1 MFRNNNNTSFE
12 TLVNQA
18 LGDHRVTSEV
28 DKVKAEFKTRLSDLQ
43 EEYDRQVR
51 VLKRT
56 CGNIQ
61 TRNYELNRLNA
72 HMQRKIDN
80 LRDQFDKRMRKAQ
93 ELDNNRTR
101 SIHNRCFNVNGFLD
115 ANPNS
120 ACVILFDEGNGA
132 ARDIYDKFT
141 NTVCWER
148 GGHGEHYHGGHWLTD
163 W

>member
-1 MFRNNNNTSFE
+1 MFRTNNNTSFE

-101 SIHNRCFNVNGFLD
+101 SIDNRCFNVNGFLD

-120 ACVILFDEGNGA
+120 ACVIFFDEGNGSA
-132 ARDIYDKFT
+132 ARDIYDQFT
-141 NTVCWER
+141 NTVCFER
-148 GGHGEHYHGGHWLTD
+148 GGHYHSGHWLTD